1 MSNINDVNINDNNV
15 NECASVFILPPLL
28 VSKYLV
34 RGLEGLCES
43 GNGLI
48 SLFLLVHFDYF
59 WSQVSVGVS
68 INFEMKI

>member
-28 VSKYLV
+28 MSKYLV

-48 SLFLLVHFDYF
+48 SLFY
-59 WSQVSVGVS
+59 
-68 INFEMKI
+68 